1 MNTEALKQII
11 QAQEPVARALNSVGE
26 SIIKSGKPYHE
37 LETNEIKAALRHIVT
52 TSESEEEIK
61 RRVKDEFHYPYEP
74 SLNSL
79 TALTAAAGE
88 AKMLCMAMG
97 GLKMKNGT
105 LVQLRIWSPTGETI
119 MM

>member
-11 QAQEPVARALNSVGE
+11 QAQEPVARALSSVGE
-26 SIIKSGKPYHE
+26 SIVKSGKPYYE
-37 LETNEIKAALRHIVT
+37 LDTNEIKAALRHIIT

-61 RRVKDEFHYPYEP
+61 QRVKEEFHCPYEP
-74 SLNSL
+74 SLHSL

-88 AKMLCMAMG
+88 AKMLCQAMG
-97 GLKMKNGT
+97 GLTMKNGT
-105 LVQLRIWSPTGETI
+105 LVQLMIWGPDGETI